1 MPRRAYGLRGED
13 DDNEKACG
21 EEMGGAP
28 PASVERMV
36 LR

>member
-1 MPRRAYGLRGED
+1 MVCAARCDE
-13 DDNEKACG
+13 NEKAGG

-36 LR
+36 WL